1 MILNKLAYSLGGSLG
16 GAECGDLFLVFILQG
31 TGSSPVSPDCIL
43 KRKFLM
49 GPIKRKKRMRKRIRQ
64 LDRMLHHYD
73 MRHVNLN
80 FIICRIFDE
89 SLVGKFRRWD
99 EERRELRMQL
109 KEWR

>member
-1 MILNKLAYSLGGSLG
+1 
-16 GAECGDLFLVFILQG
+16 
-31 TGSSPVSPDCIL
+31 
-43 KRKFLM
+43 M
-49 GPIKRKKRMRKRIRQ
+49 GPIKRKTRARKRIRQ